1 MITVVCIARART
13 ATEET
18 FKWAMQRKALMLSS
32 AHVRVVVGLLTIP
45 NWLRGYKWNHP
56 KPPKKLPENSF
67 HDPRFDLGTF
77 RPVLLLAMASMT

>member
-32 AHVRVVVGLLTIP
+32 AHVRVVVGLLTIQKIGCVVTSGIIP
-45 NWLRGYKWNHP
+45 NRQRNYLKTGLKHRSSSYVFP
-56 KPPKKLPENSF
+56 
-67 HDPRFDLGTF
+67 
-77 RPVLLLAMASMT
+77 